1 MNIMRQHSMFVYQ
14 VKVVEDFRAIN
25 IIVFWH
31 HESHGIFFFVDFH
44 LFCETGSF
52 FVYTDF
58 KLNIFL

>member
-1 MNIMRQHSMFVYQ
+1 MFVYQ